1 MALGPQGSHGTKEKL
16 DLYLT
21 PHRRINSKWIRDL
34 TVKDETIQ
42 VLEENMDGFL
52 HNLGVG
58 KGFLTMP
65 QNLVAIKN
73 RLINLTT

>member
-1 MALGPQGSHGTKEKL
+1 MSKEKL
-16 DLYLT
+16 DPDLT
-21 PHRRINSKWIRDL
+21 TYKRINSKWISDPS
-34 TVKDETIQ
+34 VKDETTQ
-42 VLEENMDGFL
+42 VLEENMDGSL
-52 HNLGVG
+52 HNLRVR